1 MGSGGHAEDLMISH
15 RDNDAMLMAMA
26 TIGSDIVSSEDNDS
40 GDGGDVI
47 DGDGWPQ
54 SLPSPPCQP
63 SSSFRNKC

>member
-1 MGSGGHAEDLMISH
+1 MISH

-26 TIGSDIVSSEDNDS
+26 TIGSDVVSSEDNDS
-40 GDGGDVI
+40 GDDGDVI